1 MNLRNLSIAARLAS
15 GFALTTALIVLLGVL
30 VMREMGSMRDEARNV
45 EQVWLPSMQSVA
57 GFGQDLLRIRIFTLR
72 MLVEDGVAGRRHLDA
87 QIVALLA
94 ELKQSETNF
103 AKVITAAGSLRLFD
117 TYVSQREQYMAVQ
130 SQVARLLLDD
140 QVDQIDQ
147 ALALVNGQ
155 LNPLADSMVNSLRE
169 LEAANRAGAAQAGE
183 QSRVSYAGA
192 QQIVLLFIFIA
203 VLLTV
208 CLAWLLTRSIVVPI
222 RQAVEITEVVAAG
235 DLTHDFA
242 VTGKDEPARLLR
254 ALAKMQ
260 EQLRTTL
267 QGIASSSTQLA
278 SAAEELN
285 AVTED
290 ATRGLQRQDDEIQQ
304 AATAVNEMSAAVDE
318 VASNAVSTSE
328 QSKATSDTA
337 MEGQQQVV
345 RTVASIDK
353 LSGTIQATANEV
365 QELAEKA
372 QNISRVLDVIR
383 AIAEQTNLLALN
395 AAIEA
400 ARAGEQGRGF
410 AVVADEVRAL
420 AHRTQQSTSEIED
433 IIGSIQQGTERSV
446 EAMNMSKTMAG
457 STLEQ
462 ADAAGKALEVI
473 TAAIIQI
480 NERNLVIAS
489 AAEEQA
495 QVAREVDR
503 NLVNIRDLSTQ
514 SAAGAEQT
522 SSSSRELSR
531 LAVDLND
538 LVNRFKL

>member
-15 GFALTTALIVLLGVL
+15 GFIIIAAVVVLLGSL
-30 VMREMGSMRDEARNV
+30 AMREMGGMRDQAREV
-45 EQVWLPSMQSVA
+45 EQIWMPSIQAVSV
-57 GFGQDLLRIRIFTLR
+57 FGQDILRIRVLTLR
-72 MLVEDGVAGRRHLDA
+72 MLLVEQNARQAVENN
-87 QIVALLA
+87 I
-94 ELKQSETNF
+94 
-103 AKVITAAGSLRLFD
+103 LRLIGELNTAESAYEKLIVSDNERQAFNN
-117 TYVSQREQYMAVQ
+117 YVRQRSDYMQVQ
-130 SQVARLLLDD
+130 SRVARLGLGGQDD
-140 QVDQIDQ
+140 EAFTLITS
-147 ALALVNGQ
+147 Q
-155 LNPLADSMVNSLRE
+155 LNPLADSMVESLNALQRI
-169 LEAANRAGAAQAGE
+169 NVAGAAEAGE
-183 QSRVSYAGA
+183 ASQASYTSA
-192 QQIVLLFIFIA
+192 QRMVIIFIVLA
-203 VLLTV
+203 ALLTV
-208 CLAWLLTRSIVVPI
+208 FLAWILTNSIVRPI
-222 RQAVEITEVVAAG
+222 REAVEATERVATG
-235 DLTHDFA
+235 DLTQPIRA
-242 VTGKDEPARLLR
+242 TGKDEPARLLT

-260 EQLRTTL
+260 NQLRDTL
-267 QGIASSSTQLA
+267 QGIVSSSTQLA

-328 QSKATSDTA
+328 QSRATSDTA
-337 MEGQQQVV
+337 VEGQQQVV

-372 QNISRVLDVIR
+372 KNISRVLDVIR

-420 AHRTQQSTSEIED
+420 AHRTQQSTSEIEEM
-433 IIGSIQQGTERSV
+433 IGSIQQGTERSV

-473 TAAIIQI
+473 TAAILQI

>member
-15 GFALTTALIVLLGVL
+15 GFIIIAAVVVLLGSL
-30 VMREMGSMRDEARNV
+30 AMREMGGMRDQAREV
-45 EQVWLPSMQSVA
+45 EQIWMPSIQAVS
-57 GFGQDLLRIRIFTLR
+57 GFGQDILRIRVLTLR
-72 MLVEDGVAGRRHLDA
+72 MLLVEQNARQAVENN
-87 QIVALLA
+87 I
-94 ELKQSETNF
+94 
-103 AKVITAAGSLRLFD
+103 LRLIGELNTAESAYEKLIVSDNERQAFNN
-117 TYVSQREQYMAVQ
+117 YVRQRSDYMQVQ
-130 SQVARLLLDD
+130 SRVARLGLGGQDD
-140 QVDQIDQ
+140 E
-147 ALALVNGQ
+147 ALTLITSQ
-155 LNPLADSMVNSLRE
+155 LNPLADSMVESLNALQRI
-169 LEAANRAGAAQAGE
+169 NVAGAAEAGE
-183 QSRVSYAGA
+183 ASQASYTSA
-192 QQIVLLFIFIA
+192 QRMVIIFIVLA
-203 VLLTV
+203 ALLTV
-208 CLAWLLTRSIVVPI
+208 FLAWILTNSIVRPI
-222 RQAVEITEVVAAG
+222 REAVEATERVATG
-235 DLTHDFA
+235 DLTQPIRA
-242 VTGKDEPARLLR
+242 TGKDEPARLLT

-260 EQLRTTL
+260 NQLRDTL
-267 QGIASSSTQLA
+267 QGIVSSSTQLA

-328 QSKATSDTA
+328 QSRATSDTA

-372 QNISRVLDVIR
+372 KNISRVLDVIR

-420 AHRTQQSTSEIED
+420 AHRTQQSTSEIEEM
-433 IIGSIQQGTERSV
+433 IGTIQQGTERSV

-473 TAAIIQI
+473 TAAILQI

>member
-1 MNLRNLSIAARLAS
+1 MNLRNLSIAARLAG
-15 GFALTTALIVLLGVL
+15 GFILIAAVVVLLGYL
-30 VMREMGSMRDEARNV
+30 AMREMGGMHDQAREV
-45 EQVWLPSMQSVA
+45 EQVWMPSVQEVG
-57 GFGQDLLRIRIFTLR
+57 GFGQDILRIRVLTLR
-72 MLVEDGVAGRRHLDA
+72 MLLVEQGNRQAAEDTILKLIDELDTA
-87 QIVALLA
+87 EAAFTALIQD
-94 ELKQSETNF
+94 ESERQ
-103 AKVITAAGSLRLFD
+103 VFD
-117 TYVSQREQYMAVQ
+117 TYVRQRRDYMQVQ
-130 SQVARLLLDD
+130 SRVARLALGGQDD
-140 QVDQIDQ
+140 E
-147 ALALVNGQ
+147 ALELINTQ
-155 LNPLADSMVNSLRE
+155 LNPLADTMVQSLIA
-169 LEAANRAGAAQAGE
+169 LERYILGGAAEANAASQA
-183 QSRVSYAGA
+183 SYASA
-192 QQIVLLFIFIA
+192 KQMVIIFIILA
-203 VLLTV
+203 ALLTIF
-208 CLAWLLTRSIVVPI
+208 LAWILTNSIVRPI
-222 RQAVEITEVVAAG
+222 RQAVEVTEQVATG
-235 DLTHDFA
+235 DLTQHFIA
-242 VTGKDEPARLLR
+242 TGKDEPARLLR

-260 EQLRTTL
+260 EQLRGTL

-337 MEGQQQVV
+337 MQGQQQVV

-353 LSGTIQATANEV
+353 LSGTIQATATEV

-372 QNISRVLDVIR
+372 KNISRVLDVIR

-420 AHRTQQSTSEIED
+420 AHRTQQSTSEIEEM
-433 IIGSIQQGTERSV
+433 IGTIQQGTERSV

-473 TAAIIQI
+473 TAAILQI

>member
-1 MNLRNLSIAARLAS
+1 
-15 GFALTTALIVLLGVL
+15 
-30 VMREMGSMRDEARNV
+30 MRDQAR
-45 EQVWLPSMQSVA
+45 EIEEDWMPSTQAASD
-57 GFGQDLLRIRIFTLR
+57 FGQDILRIRVLTLR
-72 MLVEDGVAGRRHLDA
+72 MLLVEQRERQAVENIILQLIGELDA
-87 QIVALLA
+87 A
-94 ELKQSETNF
+94 ERAYEELVSSDSERQ
-103 AKVITAAGSLRLFD
+103 AFD
-117 TYVSQREQYMAVQ
+117 NYVRQRGDYMQVQ
-130 SQVARLLLDD
+130 SRVARLALGGQDD
-140 QVDQIDQ
+140 E
-147 ALALVNGQ
+147 ALGLISSQ
-155 LNPLADSMVNSLRE
+155 LNPLADAMVQSLQA
-169 LEAANRAGAAQAGE
+169 LERINLAGAAAAGE
-183 QSRVSYAGA
+183 ASRESYASA
-192 QQIVLLFIFIA
+192 QQMVIIFIILA
-203 VLLTV
+203 ALLTV
-208 CLAWLLTRSIVVPI
+208 FLAWILTNSIVRPI
-222 RQAVEITEVVAAG
+222 RQAVEVTERVATG
-235 DLTHDFA
+235 DLTQQITT
-242 VTGKDEPARLLR
+242 TGKDEPARLLR
-254 ALAKMQ
+254 ALAQMQ
-260 EQLRTTL
+260 EQLRGTL

-328 QSKATSDTA
+328 QSKTTSNTA
-337 MEGQQQVV
+337 IEGQQQVV

-353 LSGTIQATANEV
+353 LSGTIQATATEV

-420 AHRTQQSTSEIED
+420 AHRTQQSTSEIEEM
-433 IIGSIQQGTERSV
+433 IGTIQQGTERSV

-473 TAAIIQI
+473 TAAILQI

>member
-1 MNLRNLSIAARLAS
+1 MNLRNLSIAARLAG
-15 GFALTTALIVLLGVL
+15 GFIIIAAVVVLLGTL
-30 VMREMGSMRDEARNV
+30 AMREMGGMRDQAREV
-45 EQVWLPSMQSVA
+45 EQVWMPSIQLVS
-57 GFGQDLLRIRIFTLR
+57 GFGQDILRIRVLTLR
-72 MLVEDGVAGRRHLDA
+72 MLLVEQGDRQAVENT
-87 QIVALLA
+87 IVKLIGDLNSA
-94 ELKQSETNF
+94 ESAYEKMIVHEEERQAFSSFT
-103 AKVITAAGSLRLFD
+103 R
-117 TYVSQREQYMAVQ
+117 QRGEYMQVQ
-130 SQVARLLLDD
+130 SRVARFALGGQD
-140 QVDQIDQ
+140 DQ
-147 ALALVNGQ
+147 ALELISEQ
-155 LNPLADSMVNSLRE
+155 LNPLADAMVQSLQA
-169 LEAANRAGAAQAGE
+169 LERINLEGAAQAGE
-183 QSRVSYAGA
+183 ASRASYASA
-192 QQIVLLFIFIA
+192 KQMVIIFIVLA
-203 VLLTV
+203 ALLTV
-208 CLAWLLTRSIVVPI
+208 FLAWILTNSIVRPI
-222 RQAVEITEVVAAG
+222 RQAVEITESIATG
-235 DLTHDFA
+235 DLTQQFTA
-242 VTGKDEPARLLR
+242 TGKDESARLLR

-260 EQLRTTL
+260 EQLRSTL

-318 VASNAVSTSE
+318 VANNAVSTSE
-328 QSKATSDTA
+328 QSRATSDTA
-337 MEGQQQVV
+337 IEGQQQVV

-372 QNISRVLDVIR
+372 KNISRVLDVIR

-420 AHRTQQSTSEIED
+420 AHRTQQSTSEIEEM
-433 IIGSIQQGTERSV
+433 IGTIQQGTERSV

-473 TAAIIQI
+473 TAAILQI

>member
-15 GFALTTALIVLLGVL
+15 GFIIIAAVVVLLGSL
-30 VMREMGSMRDEARNV
+30 AMREMGGMRDQAREV
-45 EQVWLPSMQSVA
+45 EQIWMPSIQAVSV
-57 GFGQDLLRIRIFTLR
+57 FGQDILRIRVLTLR
-72 MLVEDGVAGRRHLDA
+72 MLLVEQNARQAVENN
-87 QIVALLA
+87 I
-94 ELKQSETNF
+94 
-103 AKVITAAGSLRLFD
+103 LRLIGELNTAESAYEKLIVSDNERQAFNN
-117 TYVSQREQYMAVQ
+117 YVRQRSDYMQVQ
-130 SQVARLLLDD
+130 SRVARLGLGGQDD
-140 QVDQIDQ
+140 EAFTLITS
-147 ALALVNGQ
+147 Q
-155 LNPLADSMVNSLRE
+155 LNPLADSMVESLNALQRI
-169 LEAANRAGAAQAGE
+169 NVAGAAEAGE
-183 QSRVSYAGA
+183 ASQASYTSA
-192 QQIVLLFIFIA
+192 QRMVIIFIVLA
-203 VLLTV
+203 ALLTV
-208 CLAWLLTRSIVVPI
+208 FLAWILTNSIVRPI
-222 RQAVEITEVVAAG
+222 REAVEATERVATG
-235 DLTHDFA
+235 DLTQPIRA
-242 VTGKDEPARLLR
+242 TGKDEPARLLT

-260 EQLRTTL
+260 NQLRDTL
-267 QGIASSSTQLA
+267 QGIVSSSTQLA

-328 QSKATSDTA
+328 QSRATSDTA
-337 MEGQQQVV
+337 VEGQQQVV

-372 QNISRVLDVIR
+372 KNISRVLDVIR

-420 AHRTQQSTSEIED
+420 AHRTQQSTSEIEEM
-433 IIGSIQQGTERSV
+433 IGTIQQGTERSV

-457 STLEQ
+457 GTLEQ

-473 TAAIIQI
+473 TAAILQI

>member
-1 MNLRNLSIAARLAS
+1 MNLRNLSIAGRLAG
-15 GFALTTALIVLLGVL
+15 GFIIIAAVVVLLGTL
-30 VMREMGSMRDEARNV
+30 AMREMGGMRDQAREV
-45 EQVWLPSMQSVA
+45 EQVWMPSIQLVS
-57 GFGQDLLRIRIFTLR
+57 GFGQDILRIRVLTLR
-72 MLVEDGVAGRRHLDA
+72 MLLVEQGDRQTVENT
-87 QIVALLA
+87 IVKLIGDLNSA
-94 ELKQSETNF
+94 ESAYEKMIVHEEERQAFANF
-103 AKVITAAGSLRLFD
+103 TR
-117 TYVSQREQYMAVQ
+117 QRGEYMQVQ
-130 SQVARLLLDD
+130 SRVARFALGGQD
-140 QVDQIDQ
+140 DQ
-147 ALALVNGQ
+147 ALELISEQ
-155 LNPLADSMVNSLRE
+155 LNPLADAMVQSLQA
-169 LEAANRAGAAQAGE
+169 LERINLAGAAQAGE
-183 QSRVSYAGA
+183 ASRASYASA
-192 QQIVLLFIFIA
+192 KQMVIIFIVLA
-203 VLLTV
+203 ALLTV
-208 CLAWLLTRSIVVPI
+208 FLAWILTNSIVRPI
-222 RQAVEITEVVAAG
+222 REAVEVTERVASG
-235 DLTHDFA
+235 DLTQQFTA
-242 VTGKDEPARLLR
+242 TGKDESARLLR

-260 EQLRTTL
+260 EQLRSTL

-318 VASNAVSTSE
+318 VANNAVSTSE
-328 QSKATSDTA
+328 QSRATSDTA
-337 MEGQQQVV
+337 IEGQQQVV

-372 QNISRVLDVIR
+372 KNISRVLDVIR

-420 AHRTQQSTSEIED
+420 AHRTQQSTSEIEEM
-433 IIGSIQQGTERSV
+433 IGTIQQGTERSV

-473 TAAIIQI
+473 TAAILQI

>member
-1 MNLRNLSIAARLAS
+1 MNLRNLSIAIRLAG
-15 GFALTTALIVLLGVL
+15 GFILIAAVVVLLGTL
-30 VMREMGSMRDEARNV
+30 ALREMGSMR
-45 EQVWLPSMQSVA
+45 EQAADIEDHWMPSIQKIN
-57 GFGQDLLRIRIFTLR
+57 GFGQDMLRVRVLTLR
-72 MLVEDGVAGRRHLDA
+72 MLLVDDPQRPATESTIQSLIGDLETDEAGFNQLITSEQERLAFED
-87 QIVALLA
+87 
-94 ELKQSETNF
+94 
-103 AKVITAAGSLRLFD
+103 
-117 TYVSQREQYMAVQ
+117 YVRQRSGYMQVR
-130 SQVARLLLDD
+130 SRVARFALDGQD
-140 QVDQIDQ
+140 DQ
-147 ALALVNGQ
+147 ALDLIYNQ
-155 LNPLADSMVNSLRE
+155 LNPLADAMVQSLQT
-169 LEAANRAGAAQAGE
+169 LEGINLAGANAAGE
-183 QSRVSYAGA
+183 ASRASYASA
-192 QQIVLLFIFIA
+192 QKMVVIFIILA
-203 VLLTV
+203 ALLTV
-208 CLAWLLTRSIVVPI
+208 LLAWLLTNSIVRPI
-222 RQAVEITEVVAAG
+222 REAVEITERVATG
-235 DLTHDFA
+235 DLTHQFT

-260 EQLRTTL
+260 EQLRSTL

-318 VASNAVSTSE
+318 VANNAVSTSE
-328 QSKATSDTA
+328 QSRATSDTA
-337 MEGQQQVV
+337 IEGQQQVV

-353 LSGTIQATANEV
+353 LSGTIQATATEV

-420 AHRTQQSTSEIED
+420 AHRTQQSTSEIEEM
-433 IIGSIQQGTERSV
+433 IGTIQQGTERSV

-473 TAAIIQI
+473 TAAIMQI

>member
-1 MNLRNLSIAARLAS
+1 MIV
-15 GFALTTALIVLLGVL
+15 FIVL
-30 VMREMGSMRDEARNV
+30 A
-45 EQVWLPSMQSVA
+45 
-57 GFGQDLLRIRIFTLR
+57 
-72 MLVEDGVAGRRHLDA
+72 
-87 QIVALLA
+87 ALLTI
-94 ELKQSETNF
+94 L
-103 AKVITAAGSLRLFD
+103 
-117 TYVSQREQYMAVQ
+117 
-130 SQVARLLLDD
+130 
-140 QVDQIDQ
+140 
-147 ALALVNGQ
+147 
-155 LNPLADSMVNSLRE
+155 
-169 LEAANRAGAAQAGE
+169 
-183 QSRVSYAGA
+183 
-192 QQIVLLFIFIA
+192 
-203 VLLTV
+203 
-208 CLAWLLTRSIVVPI
+208 LAWILTNSIVRPI
-222 RQAVEITEVVAAG
+222 REAMEVTERVATG
-235 DLTHDFA
+235 DLTQQISA
-242 VTGKDEPARLLR
+242 SGKDEPARLLT
-254 ALAKMQ
+254 ALARMQ
-260 EQLRTTL
+260 DQLRDTL
-267 QGIASSSTQLA
+267 QGIVSSSTQLA

-328 QSKATSDTA
+328 QSRATSDTA
-337 MEGQQQVV
+337 VEGQQQVV

-372 QNISRVLDVIR
+372 KNISRVLDVIR

-400 ARAGEQGRGF
+400 ARADEQGRGF

-420 AHRTQQSTSEIED
+420 AHRTQQSTSEIEEM
-433 IIGSIQQGTERSV
+433 IGTIQQGTERSV

-473 TAAIIQI
+473 TAAILQI

>member
-1 MNLRNLSIAARLAS
+1 MNLRNLSIAARLAG
-15 GFALTTALIVLLGVL
+15 GFAIIAVVVVLLGTL
-30 VMREMGSMRDEARNV
+30 AMREMGGM
-45 EQVWLPSMQSVA
+45 QKQSVELEEVWMPSIA
-57 GFGQDLLRIRIFTLR
+57 AVGDFGQDVLRIRVFTLR
-72 MLVEDGVAGRRHLDA
+72 MLLLDVSQRQEVENDILK
-87 QIVALLA
+87 LLA
-94 ELKQSETNF
+94 ELQNSEQAYARLIQSDVERQAF
-103 AKVITAAGSLRLFD
+103 DHYLR
-117 TYVSQREQYMAVQ
+117 QRAEYGRVQ
-130 SQVARLLLDD
+130 SQVARLALAGDD
-140 QVDQIDQ
+140 AQ
-147 ALALVNGQ
+147 ALDLLRSQ
-155 LNPLADSMVNSLRE
+155 LNPLADSLVEALMALEQVNL
-169 LEAANRAGAAQAGE
+169 AGATAAGDA
-183 QSRVSYAGA
+183 SRASYSSA
-192 QQIVLLFIFIA
+192 QQMVIIFIVLA
-203 VLLTV
+203 ALLTV
-208 CLAWLLTRSIVVPI
+208 FLAWILTISIVRPI
-222 RQAVEITEVVAAG
+222 REAVDATERVATG
-235 DLTHDFA
+235 DLTQPISA
-242 VTGKDEPARLLR
+242 TGKDEPARLLT

-260 EQLRTTL
+260 DQLRDTL
-267 QGIASSSTQLA
+267 QGIVSSSTQLA

-328 QSKATSDTA
+328 QSRATSDTA

-372 QNISRVLDVIR
+372 KNISRVLDVIR

-420 AHRTQQSTSEIED
+420 AHRTQQSTSEIEEM
-433 IIGSIQQGTERSV
+433 IGTIQQGTERSV

-473 TAAIIQI
+473 TAAIMQI

>member
-1 MNLRNLSIAARLAS
+1 MNLRNLSIAGRLAG
-15 GFALTTALIVLLGVL
+15 GFIIIAAVVVLLGTL
-30 VMREMGSMRDEARNV
+30 AMREMGGMRDQAREV
-45 EQVWLPSMQSVA
+45 EQVWMPSIQAVS
-57 GFGQDLLRIRIFTLR
+57 GFGQNILRIRVLTLR
-72 MLVEDGVAGRRHLDA
+72 MLLVEQRERQAVENTILELIGNLNAAETAYERLIVDANGRQA
-87 QIVALLA
+87 
-94 ELKQSETNF
+94 
-103 AKVITAAGSLRLFD
+103 FD
-117 TYVSQREQYMAVQ
+117 TYVRQRSEYMQVQ
-130 SQVARLLLDD
+130 SRVARLGLGGQDDEALDL
-140 QVDQIDQ
+140 IT
-147 ALALVNGQ
+147 NQ
-155 LNPLADSMVNSLRE
+155 LNPLADAMVQGLLA
-169 LEAANRAGAAQAGE
+169 LERINVAGAAEAGE
-183 QSRVSYAGA
+183 ASRTSYASA
-192 QQIVLLFIFIA
+192 QQMVIIFIILA
-203 VLLTV
+203 ALLTV
-208 CLAWLLTRSIVVPI
+208 FLAWILTNSIVRPI
-222 RQAVEITEVVAAG
+222 RQAVEVTERVATG
-235 DLTHDFA
+235 DLTQQITA
-242 VTGKDEPARLLR
+242 TGKDEPARLLR

-260 EQLRTTL
+260 EQLRNTL

-318 VASNAVSTSE
+318 VANNAVSTSE
-328 QSKATSDTA
+328 QSRATSDTA
-337 MEGQQQVV
+337 IEGQQQVV

-372 QNISRVLDVIR
+372 KNISRVLDVIR

-420 AHRTQQSTSEIED
+420 AHRTQQSTSEIEEM
-433 IIGSIQQGTERSV
+433 IGTIQQGTERSV

-473 TAAIIQI
+473 TAAILQI

>member
-15 GFALTTALIVLLGVL
+15 GFIIIAAVVVLLGSL
-30 VMREMGSMRDEARNV
+30 AMREMGGMRDQAREV
-45 EQVWLPSMQSVA
+45 EQIWMPSIQAVSV
-57 GFGQDLLRIRIFTLR
+57 FGQDILRIRVLTLR
-72 MLVEDGVAGRRHLDA
+72 MLLVEQNARQAVENN
-87 QIVALLA
+87 I
-94 ELKQSETNF
+94 
-103 AKVITAAGSLRLFD
+103 LRLIGELNTAESAYEKLIVSDNERQAFNN
-117 TYVSQREQYMAVQ
+117 YVRQRSDYMQVQ
-130 SQVARLLLDD
+130 SRVARLGLGGQDD
-140 QVDQIDQ
+140 EAFTLITS
-147 ALALVNGQ
+147 Q
-155 LNPLADSMVNSLRE
+155 LNPLADSMVESLNALQRI
-169 LEAANRAGAAQAGE
+169 NVAGAAEAGE
-183 QSRVSYAGA
+183 ASQASYTSA
-192 QQIVLLFIFIA
+192 QRMVIIFIVLA
-203 VLLTV
+203 ALLTV
-208 CLAWLLTRSIVVPI
+208 FLAWILTNSIVRPI
-222 RQAVEITEVVAAG
+222 REAVEATERVATG
-235 DLTHDFA
+235 DLTQPIRA
-242 VTGKDEPARLLR
+242 TGKDEPARLLT

-260 EQLRTTL
+260 NQLRDTL
-267 QGIASSSTQLA
+267 QGIVSSSTQLA

-328 QSKATSDTA
+328 QSRATSDTA

-372 QNISRVLDVIR
+372 KNISRVLDVIR

-420 AHRTQQSTSEIED
+420 AHRTQQSTSEIEEM
-433 IIGSIQQGTERSV
+433 IGTIQQGTERSV

-473 TAAIIQI
+473 TAAILQI

>member
-1 MNLRNLSIAARLAS
+1 MNLRNLSIAARLVG
-15 GFALTTALIVLLGVL
+15 GFIIIAAVVVMLGTL
-30 VMREMGSMRDEARNV
+30 AMREMGGMRDQAREV
-45 EQVWLPSMQSVA
+45 EQVWMPSIQLVS
-57 GFGQDLLRIRIFTLR
+57 GFGQDILRIRVLTLR
-72 MLVEDGVAGRRHLDA
+72 MLLVEQGDRQAVENT
-87 QIVALLA
+87 IVKLIGDLNSA
-94 ELKQSETNF
+94 ETAYEKMIVHEEERQAFANF
-103 AKVITAAGSLRLFD
+103 TR
-117 TYVSQREQYMAVQ
+117 QRGEYMQVQ
-130 SQVARLLLDD
+130 SRVARFTLAGQD
-140 QVDQIDQ
+140 DQ
-147 ALALVNGQ
+147 ALELISDQ
-155 LNPLADSMVNSLRE
+155 LNPLADAMVQSLQA
-169 LEAANRAGAAQAGE
+169 LERINLEDAAQAGE
-183 QSRVSYAGA
+183 ASRASYASA
-192 QQIVLLFIFIA
+192 QQMVIIFIVLA
-203 VLLTV
+203 ALLTV
-208 CLAWLLTRSIVVPI
+208 FLAWILTISIVRPI
-222 RQAVEITEVVAAG
+222 RQAVEITERVATG
-235 DLTHDFA
+235 DLTQQFTA
-242 VTGKDEPARLLR
+242 TGKDEPARLLR

-260 EQLRTTL
+260 EQLRSTL

-318 VASNAVSTSE
+318 VANNAVSTSE
-328 QSKATSDTA
+328 QSRATSDTA
-337 MEGQQQVV
+337 IEGQQQVV

-372 QNISRVLDVIR
+372 KNISRVLDVIR

-420 AHRTQQSTSEIED
+420 AHRTQQSTSEIEEM
-433 IIGSIQQGTERSV
+433 IGTIQQGTERSV

-473 TAAIIQI
+473 TAAILQI

>member
-1 MNLRNLSIAARLAS
+1 MNLRNLSIAGRLAG
-15 GFALTTALIVLLGVL
+15 GFIIIAAVVVLLGTL
-30 VMREMGSMRDEARNV
+30 AMREMGGMRDQAREV
-45 EQVWLPSMQSVA
+45 EQVWMPSIQLVG
-57 GFGQDLLRIRIFTLR
+57 GFGQDILRIRVLTLR
-72 MLVEDGVAGRRHLDA
+72 MLLVEQGDRQAVENT
-87 QIVALLA
+87 IVKLIGDLNSA
-94 ELKQSETNF
+94 ESAYEKMIVHEQERQAF
-103 AKVITAAGSLRLFD
+103 ASFTR
-117 TYVSQREQYMAVQ
+117 QRGEYMQVQ
-130 SQVARLLLDD
+130 SRVARFALGGQD
-140 QVDQIDQ
+140 DQ
-147 ALALVNGQ
+147 ALELISEQ
-155 LNPLADSMVNSLRE
+155 LNPLADAMVQSLQA
-169 LEAANRAGAAQAGE
+169 LERINLEGAAQAGE
-183 QSRVSYAGA
+183 ASRASYASA
-192 QQIVLLFIFIA
+192 QQMVIIFIILA
-203 VLLTV
+203 ALLTV
-208 CLAWLLTRSIVVPI
+208 FLAWILTNSIVRPI
-222 RQAVEITEVVAAG
+222 RQAVEVTERVATG
-235 DLTHDFA
+235 DLTQQITA
-242 VTGKDEPARLLR
+242 TGKDEPARLLR

-260 EQLRTTL
+260 EQLRSTL

-328 QSKATSDTA
+328 QSRATSDTA
-337 MEGQQQVV
+337 IEGQQQVV

-353 LSGTIQATANEV
+353 LSGTIQATATEV

-420 AHRTQQSTSEIED
+420 AHRTQQSTSEIEEM
-433 IIGSIQQGTERSV
+433 IGTIQQGTERSV

-473 TAAIIQI
+473 TAAILQI